1 MRQVFRHKRFLGLIA
16 VLLVLVAIGG
26 IWQYHSASS
35 VEASGVVS
43 IDIGQG
49 SHSAPGLDAYTTCNV
64 TNKSTNQYE
73 LDYPGAGSKIEI
85 GDVAKGS
92 SFKPDLTFSTW
103 NREAEFKL
111 ISTADTV
118 QKSQLSASF
127 AGDTISAANGEWKF
141 DYTPTKPKSGFNEK
155 GGVDMLITA
164 KVKPASNKIYFTFNS
179 GTVTPCYQPP
189 LTTLYKDGWSDEF
202 QCEIKVTE
210 TQVTAAKETKTIK
223 AGTILSSCPDYV
235 VGSIAFYAN
244 SKAHNINGGTNYST
258 GKVGHLYAM
267 QCNGQWCRWSI
278 EGQNIVL
285 TIPQAIIDAGTY
297 PLTIAPVGDTF
308 GYNTVGSNLVSMG
321 ANVINANGDS
331 ITGAA
336 GTGTSMSVYVAPQTS
351 LNGIRMAIY
360 KSADNSL
367 LTNGT
372 TNEVTIPGWSAQ
384 WVTANFTSAPT
395 LTTAGYY
402 LAFNRSDLCQVY
414 FDYTATNWAKYQS
427 STYGT
432 WTNPA
437 TWSTIAG
444 EYRKYSLYVTYTPGT
459 STSISNSPTSYNFGA
474 INANGTIATGL
485 NYFTVTNTSGS
496 AVNITISGTDI
507 TGGTTWT
514 LSDTATPGA
523 NTIGMQAGLSGGA
536 YNINVKKT
544 APFNTL
550 KSNLAA
556 NANQSWGLQLLAP
569 TSYSDNVQKAGT
581 ITLTATTP

>member
-1 MRQVFRHKRFLGLIA
+1 
-16 VLLVLVAIGG
+16 
-26 IWQYHSASS
+26 
-35 VEASGVVS
+35 
-43 IDIGQG
+43 
-49 SHSAPGLDAYTTCNV
+49 
-64 TNKSTNQYE
+64 
-73 LDYPGAGSKIEI
+73 
-85 GDVAKGS
+85 
-92 SFKPDLTFSTW
+92 
-103 NREAEFKL
+103 
-111 ISTADTV
+111 
-118 QKSQLSASF
+118 
-127 AGDTISAANGEWKF
+127 
-141 DYTPTKPKSGFNEK
+141 
-155 GGVDMLITA
+155 
-164 KVKPASNKIYFTFNS
+164 
-179 GTVTPCYQPP
+179 
-189 LTTLYKDGWSDEF
+189 
-202 QCEIKVTE
+202 
-210 TQVTAAKETKTIK
+210 
-223 AGTILSSCPDYV
+223 
-235 VGSIAFYAN
+235 
-244 SKAHNINGGTNYST
+244 
-258 GKVGHLYAM
+258 
-267 QCNGQWCRWSI
+267 
-278 EGQNIVL
+278 
-285 TIPQAIIDAGTY
+285 
-297 PLTIAPVGDTF
+297 
-308 GYNTVGSNLVSMG
+308 
-321 ANVINANGDS
+321 
-331 ITGAA
+331 
-336 GTGTSMSVYVAPQTS
+336 
-351 LNGIRMAIY
+351 MAIY
-360 KSADNSL
+360 KSSDNSL

-372 TNEVTIPGWSAQ
+372 TNEVTIPGWSPQ

-414 FDYTATNWAKYQS
+414 FDYTAANWAKYQN

-474 INANGTIATGL
+474 INANSTIATGL